1 MEMYGFSDLIETAE
15 AIHFQQLSQFSRRI
29 HSVIKDSAVSRRS
42 HKRLPRS
49 HIDRR
54 ILYDTAEAFAKT
66 NIGSQFL

>member
-1 MEMYGFSDLIETAE
+1 MKIFELASVVSNRDVE
-15 AIHFQQLSQFSRRI
+15 AVMKIFE
-29 HSVIKDSAVSRRS
+29 
-42 HKRLPRS
+42 LPWS